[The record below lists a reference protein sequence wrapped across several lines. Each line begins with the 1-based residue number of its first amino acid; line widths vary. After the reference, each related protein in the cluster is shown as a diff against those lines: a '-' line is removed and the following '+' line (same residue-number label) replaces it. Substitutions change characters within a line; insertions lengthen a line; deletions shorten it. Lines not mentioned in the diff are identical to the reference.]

1 MDGAP
6 FGTDNLRKAL
16 FGGNKMKL
24 NVYDNIK
31 LNTELEAL
39 SEKGIHK
46 GCTGIILDKKADIC
60 FVRFRNTKNKGDYA
74 CINVNQQYL
83 DFWMKEPEEYIVNWE
98 RFKKTGNLTKDSF
111 KPQKFFEYDLVELT
125 VEKEKYSKYGVH
137 KGMQGVVMENYCI
150 DSEYYVIFTDES
162 TAEDIADL
170 CVNEDDLILIW
181 RNPDKQS

>member
-6 FGTDNLRKAL
+6 FGTYNLRNAL
-16 FGGNKMKL
+16 FGGNKMKF
-24 NVYDNIK
+24 NMYDDVK
-31 LNTELEAL
+31 LNTELEEL
-39 SEKGIHK
+39 SEKGIHN
-46 GCTGIILDKKADIC
+46 GCLGIVLEI
-60 FVRFRNTKNKGDYA
+60 KNNECLVLFFNKLNRGDYA
-74 CINVNQQYL
+74 CCNVDKKFLTVLNLNYKKYN
-83 DFWMKEPEEYIVNWE
+83 DGWE
-98 RFKKTGNLTKDSF
+98 KFKATRDLTKDSF

-181 RNPDKQS
+181 RNPDK